1 MSETA
6 MDALARQA
14 AAYVRGRPD
23 YPAEIEGWLRRE
35 LDIGEGKIAVDLG
48 SGTGKFLP
56 RLLATGAKVIAMEPL
71 VQMRS
76 HLVSLHPGVDAME
89 GRAQAIPLADASVDA
104 VTCAQCFHLF
114 ATDEAL
120 QEIRRVLK
128 PGGALGLIWNIRD
141 TTEPWVTSVVE
152 IMAPYDQ
159 SIPHYESGAWK
170 AVFPAR
176 GFSELRDVRF
186 ANPQTGSPEN
196 IIVDRVLSTSA
207 IARLAEAERN
217 RVVSKIWDLI
227 AASPELTG
235 KQTITF
241 PNHCYAYGCRKE
253 G

>member
-6 MDALARQA
+6 TDALARQA
-14 AAYVRGRPD
+14 AAYVRGRPN
-23 YPAEIEGWLRRE
+23 YPVEIEGWLRRE
-35 LDIGEGKIAVDLG
+35 LGIGEGKIVVDLG

-56 RLLATGAKVIAMEPL
+56 RLLATGAKVIAIEPL
-71 VQMRS
+71 IEMRS
-76 HLVSLHPGVDAME
+76 HLGNLHPGVDAIE

-104 VTCAQCFHLF
+104 VTCAMCFHLF
-114 ATDEAL
+114 ATNEAL

-141 TTEPWVTSVVE
+141 TTAPWVASVVE

-186 ANPQTGSPEN
+186 ANPQTGSPEK
-196 IIVDRVLSTSA
+196 IIVDRVLSTSS
-207 IARLAEAERN
+207 IARLPQAERD
-217 RVVSKIWDLI
+217 RVVSRIWDLI